1 MSTIRGTVEREI
13 EAAGGSV
20 GVKVERRPDPEK
32 GGLAIWTIDRPDRRN
47 ALSRSVV
54 REIGRLAREAM
65 GDKTLRA
72 VIVTGAG
79 GQAFCAGADLK
90 ERQGMNEEEV
100 RDFLSLYRVCFR
112 DLERLDKPVIAAI
125 DGVAFGGG
133 LELALACD
141 FRVASRTSQ
150 IGLTETSL
158 GIIPGAGG
166 TQRLVRE
173 IGASRAKE
181 LIVFARRL
189 SAEEALSYGVVNRL
203 ADAGTSALDAAIA
216 WAEPLLSAAPI
227 AIASALAAVDAAS
240 DLALED
246 GLSFERICYERTLV
260 SKDRTEALAAFAA
273 KRKPVFT
280 GE

>member
-1 MSTIRGTVEREI
+1 MGTVEREI
-13 EAAGGSV
+13 EAAGGNV
-20 GVKVERRPDPEK
+20 GVKVERR
-32 GGLAIWTIDRPDRRN
+32 GALAIWTIDRPDRRN

-54 REIGRLAREAM
+54 REIGRLAREA
-65 GDKTLRA
+65 GTDKTLRA
-72 VIVTGAG
+72 VILTGAG

-90 ERQGMNEEEV
+90 ERQGMDEEEV

-112 DLERLDKPVIAAI
+112 DLDHLDKPVIAAM

-141 FRVASRTSQ
+141 FRVASQSIQ

-181 LIVFARRL
+181 LIVFARRID
-189 SAEEALSYGVVNRL
+189 AAEALSLGVVNKL
-203 ADAGTSALDAAIA
+203 ADVGQTALDAAVA
-216 WAEPLLSAAPI
+216 WAQPLLTAAPI

-240 DLALED
+240 DLPLEE
-246 GLSFERICYERTLV
+246 GLSFERACYERTLV
-260 SKDRTEALAAFAA
+260 SRDRTEALTAFAA

-280 GE
+280 GQ

>member
-1 MSTIRGTVEREI
+1 MGTVEREI
-13 EAAGGSV
+13 EAAGGQV
-20 GVKVERRPDPEK
+20 GVRSERR
-32 GGLAIWTIDRPDRRN
+32 GGLGIWTIDRPDRRN

-54 REIGRLAREAM
+54 REIGRLAREAA
-65 GDKTLRA
+65 GDRTLRA
-72 VIVTGAG
+72 VILTGAG

-90 ERQGMNEEEV
+90 ERQGMGEEEV

-112 DLERLDKPVIAAI
+112 DLDRLDKPVIAAI

-141 FRVASRTSQ
+141 FRIASRGAQ

-181 LIVFARRL
+181 LIVFARRID
-189 SAEEALSYGVVNRL
+189 AGEALALGVVNRL
-203 ADAGTSALDAAIA
+203 AAEGQSALDAALA
-216 WAEPLLSAAPI
+216 WAEPLLTAAPI

-246 GLSFERICYERTLV
+246 GLSFERACYERTLI

-273 KRKPVFT
+273 KRNPQFT

>member
-1 MSTIRGTVEREI
+1 MASQVEREI

-20 GVKVERRPDPEK
+20 GVRVERR
-32 GGLAIWTIDRPDRRN
+32 GALAIWTIDRPDRRN

-54 REIGRLAREAM
+54 REIGRLARQGAQ
-65 GDKTLRA
+65 DRTLRA

-79 GQAFCAGADLK
+79 GQAFSAGADLK
-90 ERQGMNEEEV
+90 ERQGMCEEEV
-100 RDFLSLYRVCFR
+100 RDFLSLYRVAFR
-112 DLERLDKPVIAAI
+112 DLDRMPVPTVAAI

-141 FRVASRTSQ
+141 LRIASRSAQ
-150 IGLTETSL
+150 LGLTETSL

-173 IGASRAKE
+173 IGVSKAKE
-181 LIVFARRL
+181 LILFARRL
-189 SAEEALSYGVVNRL
+189 SAEEALAYGLVNRL
-203 ADAGTSALDAAIA
+203 AAPGQCALDAAIE
-216 WAEPLLSAAPI
+216 WVQPLLEGAPIALSAA
-227 AIASALAAVDAAS
+227 LAAIDAAA
-240 DLALED
+240 DLPLEE
-246 GLSFERICYERTLV
+246 GLSFERLCYERTLV
-260 SKDRTEALAAFAA
+260 SKDRTEALQAFAQ

>member
-1 MSTIRGTVEREI
+1 MNNVEREI
-13 EAAGGSV
+13 EAAGGSA
-20 GVKVERRPDPEK
+20 GMRVERR

-47 ALSRSVV
+47 ALSRATV

-65 GDKTLRA
+65 TDRTLRV
-72 VIVTGAG
+72 VILTGAG

-90 ERQGMNEEEV
+90 ERQGMNEEDV
-100 RDFLSLYRVCFR
+100 RDFLGLYRVSFR

-141 FRVASRTSQ
+141 FRVASRGAQ

-173 IGASRAKE
+173 LGAAKAKE
-181 LIVFARRL
+181 LIVFASRL
-189 SAEEALSYGVVNRL
+189 SAADAHALGIVNRL
-203 ADAGTSALDAAIA
+203 AAEGQTALEAAIH
-216 WAEPLLSAAPI
+216 WAEPLLTAAPI

-246 GLSFERICYERTLV
+246 GLSFERLCYERTLV

-273 KRKPVFT
+273 KRKPAFT

>member
-1 MSTIRGTVEREI
+1 MSTVEREI
-13 EAAGGSV
+13 EAAGGSI
-20 GVKVERRPDPEK
+20 GVTSERR
-32 GGLAIWTIDRPDRRN
+32 GALAVWTIDRPDRRN

-54 REIGRLAREAM
+54 REIGRLAREA
-65 GDKTLRA
+65 GNDRSLRA
-72 VIVTGAG
+72 VILTGSG

-100 RDFLSLYRVCFR
+100 RDFLSLYRVCFGYL
-112 DLERLDKPVIAAI
+112 DRLDKPVFAAI

-141 FRVASRTSQ
+141 FRVASRSAQ

-181 LIVFARRL
+181 LIVFARRIDG
-189 SAEEALSYGVVNRL
+189 AEALALGVVNRL
-203 ADAGTSALDAAIA
+203 AADGQTALDAAIA

-246 GLSFERICYERTLV
+246 GLSFERVCYERTLV
-260 SKDRTEALAAFAA
+260 SKDRNEALAAFAG
-273 KRKPVFT
+273 KRKPVFV

>member
-1 MSTIRGTVEREI
+1 MSIVEREI
-13 EAAGGSV
+13 EAAGGQV
-20 GVKVERRPDPEK
+20 GVKVERR
-32 GGLAIWTIDRPDRRN
+32 GALAIWTIDRPDRRN

-65 GDKTLRA
+65 GDRSLRA
-72 VIVTGAG
+72 VILTGAG

-112 DLERLDKPVIAAI
+112 DLDRLDKPVIAAI

-141 FRVASRTSQ
+141 FRVASRTAQ

-181 LIVFARRL
+181 LIVFARRFD
-189 SAEEALSYGVVNRL
+189 AAEALSLGVVNRL
-203 ADAGTSALDAAIA
+203 AAEGQTALDAALA

-240 DLALED
+240 DLPLED
-246 GLSFERICYERTLV
+246 GLSYERVCYERTLV
-260 SKDRTEALAAFAA
+260 SKDRTEALTAFAA

>member
-1 MSTIRGTVEREI
+1 MGTVEREI
-13 EAAGGSV
+13 EAAGGQI
-20 GVKVERRPDPEK
+20 GVKTERR
-32 GGLAIWTIDRPDRRN
+32 GALAIWTIDRPDRRN

-54 REIGRLAREAM
+54 REIGRLAREAAY
-65 GDKTLRA
+65 DRALRA
-72 VIVTGAG
+72 VILTGAG

-90 ERQGMNEEEV
+90 ERQGMSEEEI

-112 DLERLDKPVIAAI
+112 DLDQLDKPVIAAI

-141 FRVASRTSQ
+141 FRVASRTAQ
-150 IGLTETSL
+150 MGLTETSL

-181 LIVFARRL
+181 LIIFARRID
-189 SAEEALSYGVVNRL
+189 AVEALSLGVVNRL
-203 ADAGTSALDAAIA
+203 AADGQTALDAAIA
-216 WAEPLLSAAPI
+216 WAEPLSSGAPI
-227 AIASALAAVDAAS
+227 AIAAALAAVDAAS
-240 DLALED
+240 DLPLEE
-246 GLSFERICYERTLV
+246 GLSFERSCYERTLV
-260 SKDRTEALAAFAA
+260 SKDRTEALVAFAA